1 MRMRKKISV
10 VIPTYNRREALIET
24 LKSLNNQT
32 VLPDEVIIVDE
43 STQNN
48 KKIIKSHHFR
58 YPN

>member
-1 MRMRKKISV
+1 MRKKISV